1 VIACHCRVVSDRT
14 VRAAISSGAASVAD
28 VAALCGAGA
37 GCGGCAPSIEALLA
51 EAAVAVA
58 SPERVAERQHR
69 RRAAAGA
76 PAFAPAG

>member
-1 VIACHCRVVSDRT
+1 VIVCHCRVVSDQT
-14 VRAAISSGAASVAD
+14 VRTAISAGASTVGD
-28 VAALCGAGA
+28 VTALCGAGG

-58 SPERVAERQHR
+58 SPERIAGRQRR

-76 PAFAPAG
+76 PAAAPLA

>member
-1 VIACHCRVVSDRT
+1 
-14 VRAAISSGAASVAD
+14 
-28 VAALCGAGA
+28 
-37 GCGGCAPSIEALLA
+37 LLA

-58 SPERVAERQHR
+58 SPERVAERQRR